1 MKSEKNIEKMKIQE
15 AFFKMLGSRAAV
27 RILQY
32 LGTEERV
39 KYKDLQ
45 QFVNTH
51 TLNVRIKDLLNH
63 GLIEHHLIR
72 EEIRKEWYELTQ
84 RGKKVVELLSKLI
97 EVMEY

>member
-1 MKSEKNIEKMKIQE
+1 MKPKRNIGKMKIQE
-15 AFFKMLGSRAAV
+15 GFFKMLGSKATV
-27 RILQY
+27 RILQH

-51 TLNVRIKDLLNH
+51 TLNVRIKDLLNY

-72 EEIRKEWYELTQ
+72 EETRQEWYELTE
-84 RGKKVVELLSKLI
+84 RGKKVIELLNKLI
-97 EVMEY
+97 EIMEY

>member
-1 MKSEKNIEKMKIQE
+1 MKDEKDIEKMKIQE
-15 AFFKMLGSRAAV
+15 AFFKMLGSKAAV

-63 GLIEHHLIR
+63 GLIEHHLTR
-72 EEIRKEWYELTQ
+72 EEIRQEWYELTEK
-84 RGKKVVELLSKLI
+84 GKNVIELLNKLI
-97 EVMEY
+97 ETMEY

>member
-1 MKSEKNIEKMKIQE
+1 MKDEKNIEKMEIQE
-15 AFFKMLGSRAAV
+15 AFFKLLGSKATV

-32 LGTEERV
+32 LSTEEKV

-63 GLIEHHLIR
+63 GLIEHHFTKG
-72 EEIRKEWYELTQ
+72 EIRKEWYELTEK
-84 RGKKVVELLSKLI
+84 GKNVNELLNNLI
-97 EVMEY
+97 ETMEY

>member
-1 MKSEKNIEKMKIQE
+1 MRNQE
-15 AFFKMLGSRAAV
+15 AFFKILGSRAAI

-51 TLNVRIKDLLNH
+51 TLNNRIRDFLNH
-63 GLIEHHLIR
+63 GLIEHHLTR
-72 EEIRKEWYELTQ
+72 EEIRQEWYELTEKG
-84 RGKKVVELLSKLI
+84 REVLELLNKLI
-97 EVMEY
+97 ETMEY

>member
-1 MKSEKNIEKMKIQE
+1 MKDEKDIEKMKIQE
-15 AFFKMLGSRAAV
+15 AFFKMLGSKAAV

-32 LGTEERV
+32 LGTEGRV

-72 EEIRKEWYELTQ
+72 EEIRKEWYELTEK
-84 RGKKVVELLSKLI
+84 GKKVIGLLNRLI
-97 EVMEY
+97 ETMEY